1 MPIGGNAYDSGMRG
15 REKKPAGLVVGVTM
29 GVPRPPG
36 SRDPIP
42 QDPGGTGG
50 DLTADQKDPLVVSGM
65 RREAPNVAR
74 AQALTSDQ
82 ANGVNDGGG
91 RSLEE
96 MAPGLQYMHD
106 DEGNLVITVPKP
118 LLGVKRPGVPPGMGM
133 SNSNG
138 SSNGNG
144 NGQ

>member
-1 MPIGGNAYDSGMRG
+1 MPAPVGNAYDSGMRG
-15 REKKPAGLVVGVTM
+15 KEKKPGGVLAVSI

-36 SRDPIP
+36 SRDPIK

-50 DLTADQKDPLVVSGM
+50 DLTADQKDPLVASGM

-74 AQALTSDQ
+74 AQGLTADQ
-82 ANGVNDGGG
+82 ENGINDGGG

-96 MAPGLQYMHD
+96 MAPPLQYMHD

-118 LLGVKRPGVPPGMGM
+118 VLGLKRPGLP
-133 SNSNG
+133 SD
-138 SSNGNG
+138 SSVNAGNGNG
-144 NGQ
+144 NGNG